1 MKLMDKV
8 AVITGGAIGIGAAI
22 ARLFALEG
30 AKIALIDIDAARGQ
44 ETCQEIQGRGRSCQF
59 YQADVSKAEQVVR
72 VLGQIVQD
80 FKRVDILV
88 NNAAIWRPGR
98 VTDLDEETWDSV
110 LNTNLKGIFL
120 VSKYTLPVMIK
131 AKQGV
136 VINVASVAGLV
147 GAPEA
152 SAYAASK
159 GGVVNLSRSMA
170 LDFAPYK
177 NRVNCLCPGLTDTA
191 QGDSV
196 VGHYRPEMDPTEA
209 KRTWQPVHRVG
220 TPEDMAKG
228 ALYMAS
234 DDAEFMTSSI
244 FVIDG
249 GLTAQQC
256 QRPLTLL
263 G

>member
-1 MKLMDKV
+1 MKLKDRV

-22 ARLFALEG
+22 ARLFAREG
-30 AKIALIDIDAARGQ
+30 AKIALIDVDAARGQ
-44 ETCQEIQGRGRSCQF
+44 ETCREIEGRGGSCRF
-59 YQADVSKAEQVVR
+59 YQADVSNAEEVAS
-72 VLGQIVQD
+72 VLRQISED

-98 VTDLDEETWDSV
+98 VTDLDEETWDNV

-170 LDFAPYK
+170 LDFAPY
-177 NRVNCLCPGLTDTA
+177 NIRVNCLCPGLTDTA

-196 VGHYRPEMDPTEA
+196 VGHYKPAMDPTEA

-220 TPEDMAKG
+220 TPEDMAKA
-228 ALYMAS
+228 ALYVAS
-234 DDAEFMTSSI
+234 DDAEFMSGSI

-249 GLTAQQC
+249 GLTAQ
-256 QRPLTLL
+256 
-263 G
+263 